1 MATIPK
7 AVGLMS
13 CGVVLC
19 LGLSNA
25 AQARIA
31 ASVTDQMNAG
41 QSDRGDNKM
50 RDPMKGALSKG
61 GWMIRGEVLRIQGH
75 NLFVKGGNGKQVRL
89 HTDKTT
95 QMMEKIQL
103 GDRIEAQVNNQYHA
117 MVIDPIAE

>member
-7 AVGLMS
+7 VVGLMS
-13 CGVVLC
+13 CGVLLC

-31 ASVTDQMNAG
+31 VSVTDQMNAG
-41 QSDRGDNKM
+41 HSDRGDKM
-50 RDPMKGALSKG
+50 RDPMKGARSKG
-61 GWMIRGEVLRIQGH
+61 GWMIRGELLRIER
-75 NLFVKGGNGKQVRL
+75 NNYVVKGGNGKEVRL

-95 QMMEKIQL
+95 QMMEKLQL
-103 GDRIEAQVNNQYHA
+103 GDRVQAKVNNQYHA

>member
-7 AVGLMS
+7 VVGLLS

-19 LGLSNA
+19 LGLFNA
-25 AQARIA
+25 AQARTT
-31 ASVTDQMNAG
+31 ASVADQMNAG
-41 QSDRGDNKM
+41 QSDRGDKM
-50 RDPMKGALSKG
+50 RDPMKGAWSKG

-103 GDRIEAQVNNQYHA
+103 GDRIEAKVNNQYHA

>member
-7 AVGLMS
+7 VVGLLS
-13 CGVVLC
+13 CGVLLC

-41 QSDRGDNKM
+41 QSDRGDKM
-50 RDPMKGALSKG
+50 RDPMKGARSKG
-61 GWMIRGEVLRIQGH
+61 GWMIRGKLLRIEG
-75 NLFVKGGNGKQVRL
+75 NNYVVKGGNGKEVRL
-89 HTDKTT
+89 HTDRTT

-103 GDRIEAQVNNQYHA
+103 GDRVQAKVNNQYHA
-117 MVIDPIAE
+117 VLIDPIAK